1 MTVISKELLDQF
13 FELASEKLSG
23 EWILLG
29 GSVLPYVGRSIR
41 ATVDIDLATTSLR
54 GGEQQLK
61 LMEIAESLS
70 LPIEAVNTAAE
81 FFVRKISGFEDNLV
95 HMFSKDDFCVY
106 RPNVNL
112 FIQLKLPR
120 LSESDLEDTLEFLR
134 FAREIEERVDVRL
147 LEKLISKELEKGDHR
162 MNRLKSLL
170 EALPAV
176 S

>member
-1 MTVISKELLDQF
+1 MKAISKELLDQF

-29 GSVLPYVGRSIR
+29 GSVLPFVGRPIR

-54 GGEQQLK
+54 GGEHQLE

-81 FFVRKISGFEDNLV
+81 FFVRKIPGFENNLV
-95 HMFSKDDFCVY
+95 HMFSKGDFCVN

-120 LSESDLEDTLEFLR
+120 LSESDLEDILEFLK
-134 FAREIEERVDVRL
+134 FAGEIEEPINASL
-147 LEKLISKELEKGDHR
+147 LRQMISKELEKGDHR
-162 MNRLKSLL
+162 MKRLKSLL
-170 EALPAV
+170 EALPAG
-176 S
+176 

>member
-29 GSVLPYVGRSIR
+29 GSVLPYLGRPIR
-41 ATVDIDLATTSLR
+41 ATVDIDLATISLR
-54 GGEQQLK
+54 GGEQQLE

-81 FFVRKISGFEDNLV
+81 FFVRKIPWFKNNLV
-95 HMFSKDDFCVY
+95 HMYSKGDFCVY

-120 LSESDLEDTLEFLR
+120 LSESDLEDMLEFLK
-134 FAREIEERVDVRL
+134 FAGEIEEPIHASF
-147 LEKLISKELEKGDHR
+147 LEQLMSKELEKGDHR

>member
-1 MTVISKELLDQF
+1 MSEISKELLDQF

-29 GSVLPYVGRSIR
+29 GSVLPYLGRPIR
-41 ATVDIDLATTSLR
+41 ATIDIDLATTSLR
-54 GGEQQLK
+54 AGEWQLE

-95 HMFSKDDFCVY
+95 LMFSKSDFRVS

-120 LSESDLEDTLEFLR
+120 LSESDLDDTLEFLR
-134 FAREIEERVDVRL
+134 FARDVEEHIDVSF
-147 LEKLISKELEKGDHR
+147 LETLILKELQKGDHR

-170 EALPAV
+170 GALPAV
-176 S
+176 R